1 MTTATDIVAA
11 AIETHGVPKY
21 VAVVPSRIRR
31 EVPSDTLA
39 ALIANGRMSD
49 GWVRQGQRV
58 IFGRL
63 DARETLRVWAGNNVF
78 AILTVKEI
86 ATAAQVPQSAVRTM
100 VSERP
105 DIFRKSDGRTYEIRD
120 PQADRAAAKG
130 K

>member
-39 ALIANGRMSD
+39 TLIANGRMSD
-49 GWVRQGQRV
+49 GWVRQGDRV
-58 IFGRL
+58 IFGRI
-63 DARETLRVWAGNNVF
+63 DARQALRTWAAQNLYAVM
-78 AILTVKEI
+78 TVKEI
-86 ATAAQVPQSAVRTM
+86 ATAAEVPQSAVRTM